1 MRKKNQKKIFFEL
14 FPCQSGSSKRF
25 DVHFSNTFSKFD
37 LNIPILKIKLYN
49 NYPVF
54 LQLFNGKEEDNL
66 PIDFYFFVIK
76 FLNTKGIK
84 QNNA

>member
-1 MRKKNQKKIFFEL
+1 MRKKNQKKFFEL

-49 NYPVF
+49 HHQVF

-66 PIDFYFFVIK
+66 PIDFYVFVIK
-76 FLNTKGIK
+76 FLNTRGIK
-84 QNNA
+84 QN